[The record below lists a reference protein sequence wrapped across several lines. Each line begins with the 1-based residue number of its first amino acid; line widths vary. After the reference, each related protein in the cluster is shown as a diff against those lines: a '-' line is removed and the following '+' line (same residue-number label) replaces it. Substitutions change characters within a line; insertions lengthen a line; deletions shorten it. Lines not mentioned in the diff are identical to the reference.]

1 MYQPVPLNWIA
12 GEEIRR
18 RTGPPQSGQVVS
30 VASENFWITSN
41 RRPPSFSHSY
51 S

>member
-12 GEEIRR
+12 GADGSFW
-18 RTGPPQSGQVVS
+18 TALPQVGQ
-30 VASENFWITSN
+30 ALRGRSENFRISSK
-41 RRPPSFSHSY
+41 RPHCGQLY

>member
-12 GEEIRR
+12 GADNSR
-18 RTGPPQSGQVVS
+18 RTVPPHALH
-30 VASENFWITSN
+30 VATGASANFWITSN
-41 RRPPSFSHSY
+41 LTPQLSHWY